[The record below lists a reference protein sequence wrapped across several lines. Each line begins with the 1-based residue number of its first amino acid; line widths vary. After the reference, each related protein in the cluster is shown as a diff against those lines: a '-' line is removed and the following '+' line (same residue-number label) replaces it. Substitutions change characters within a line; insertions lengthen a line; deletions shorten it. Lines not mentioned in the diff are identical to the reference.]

1 MYTPKPVLMKKSE
14 LSVEIQELVEKLAE
28 NAHDIWAE
36 GKISNGWVYGKELD
50 KDTKKHPNLVPY
62 EDLSETEK
70 DYDREMVVGTISYLI
85 RKKPKECLNFIQMN
99 VKI

>member
-1 MYTPKPVLMKKSE
+1 MYTPKPILMKKSE
-14 LSVEIQELVEKLAE
+14 LSPEIQELVEKLAE
-28 NAHDIWAE
+28 NGHDIWAE
-36 GKISNGWVYGKELD
+36 GKIRNGWEFGEELD

-85 RKKPKECLNFIQMN
+85 KKNLLTLSK
-99 VKI
+99 